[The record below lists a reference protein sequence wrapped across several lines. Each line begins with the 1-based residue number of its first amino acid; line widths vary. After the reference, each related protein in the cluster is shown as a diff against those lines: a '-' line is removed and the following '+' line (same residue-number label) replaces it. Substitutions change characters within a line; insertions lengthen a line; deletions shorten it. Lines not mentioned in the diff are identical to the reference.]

1 MSLLCSTLANQNI
14 MDMLYLYSILH
25 EKKRIMIFLQSSVS
39 AEMRVWLSYLDSER
53 LRNKSERNWLC
64 YRKSAGKFSLMLIL
78 KLTLINPD
86 IDL

>member
-53 LRNKSERNWLC
+53 LRNKSKRNWLC
-64 YRKSAGKFSLMLIL
+64 SRKSAGKFSLMLIL
-78 KLTLINPD
+78 KLTLINPE